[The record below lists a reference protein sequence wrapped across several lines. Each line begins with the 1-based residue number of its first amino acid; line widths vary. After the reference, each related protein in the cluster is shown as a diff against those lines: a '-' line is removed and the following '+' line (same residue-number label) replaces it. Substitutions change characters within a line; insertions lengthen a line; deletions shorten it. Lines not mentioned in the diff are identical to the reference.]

1 VMSRRRQQREPQD
14 RPPAVTEPVDV
25 ADGIPDRAAE
35 TPVWKYVVVAAVF
48 VGIVSF
54 LVTCLILGAP

>member
-1 VMSRRRQQREPQD
+1 MSRRRQQRDAQV
-14 RPPAVTEPVDV
+14 RQPAVTEPVDV
-25 ADGIPDRAAE
+25 VDGIPDRSAK
-35 TPVWKYVVVAAVF
+35 TPAWKYVVLAAVF

>member
-1 VMSRRRQQREPQD
+1 MSRRRQQRESQACQ
-14 RPPAVTEPVDV
+14 PAVTEPVDV
-25 ADGIPDRAAE
+25 VDGIPDRSAK
-35 TPVWKYVVVAAVF
+35 TPAWRYVVLAAAF